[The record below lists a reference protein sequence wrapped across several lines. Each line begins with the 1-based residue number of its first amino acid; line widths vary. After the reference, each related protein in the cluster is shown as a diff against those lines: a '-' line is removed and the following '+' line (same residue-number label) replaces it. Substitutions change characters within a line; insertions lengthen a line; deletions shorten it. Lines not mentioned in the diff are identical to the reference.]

1 VWQLDHESTVWAR
14 AQTIS
19 VPIQLGSSS

>member
-1 VWQLDHESTVWAR
+1 VWRLAPKATVWQRIE
-14 AQTIS
+14 TIS